1 MNVPYAEKKTR
12 STLFGRKDLLEVYR
26 RAKDFIIRY
35 KLLRMCRFSDENGLK
50 RLTICNLWR
59 IERKTDGALHTFEF
73 DLRKAEWLETEDLRD
88 WPDIPFAPIGKNT
101 HSLSW
106 GFWLCKEALGKALRA
121 AGADD
126 LPETGENGAPSSR
139 VYRALFRKYFGGEVR
154 NRKGE
159 SHRIQGLLTNASTD
173 SGAKALRA
181 VWWDHFVDRELL
193 SALLA
198 MDWSKW
204 TVARYLKYVRHRPAL
219 LKVAAEHRNL
229 LPVLKDINPQQWGR
243 NDLFSRKLW
252 VRDGR
257 KSTALDRR
265 PVRLECCWE
274 PRLRSFESAAP
285 WRWLS
290 RASSLIV
297 REWAARKSNTVI
309 ENLALANCG
318 GIHAPVCAYVKL
330 IRYSNAARLLS
341 PGESPLVRQL
351 YRVFLKH
358 CAQVWKERGFA
369 AVRRWLRNDPGS
381 DLTLMADYLHAEG
394 FAQGLP
400 DRNSSWPSLLRRSED
415 WHRRV
420 AINQRLERKD
430 KALKWDSLLPETVID
445 GVVCTPLT
453 DSLALAEEGSEMSHC
468 ISSYAGHC
476 QQGTYRVFA
485 LKEPDGTRSTL
496 GIWLNGKEVSL
507 DQHRGPHNSA
517 VSRKAAAAAKRLLKT
532 YGQALAAKL
541 EPCRKEK
548 IAA

>member
-1 MNVPYAEKKTR
+1 MNGSCAEKKVR

-73 DLRKAEWLETEDLRD
+73 DLRNGEWLETDNLD
-88 WPDIPFAPIGKNT
+88 YWPDIPFAPIGEKT
-101 HSLSW
+101 RSLDW
-106 GFWLCKEALGKALRA
+106 GFWLCKDALGKALRA

-139 VYRALFRKYFGGEVR
+139 VYRALFRKYFGGEIR

-159 SHRIQGLLTNASTD
+159 FHRGQGLLTNSSTD
-173 SGAKALRA
+173 SGARALRA
-181 VWWDHFVDRELL
+181 VWWDHFVDREML

-198 MDWSKW
+198 MDWRKW
-204 TVARYLKYVRHRPAL
+204 TVAGYLKYVRHRPAL

-229 LPVLKDINPQQWGR
+229 LPVLKEINPQQWGR

-265 PVRLECCWE
+265 PVQPECCWGY
-274 PRLRSFESAAP
+274 RLRSFESAAP

-297 REWAARKSNTVI
+297 REWAAVKNNPVI
-309 ENLALANCG
+309 EDLALANCG
-318 GIHAPVCAYVKL
+318 GIHTPVCAYVKL
-330 IRYSNAARLLS
+330 IRFSNRTRFPA
-341 PGESPLVRQL
+341 GSPLVRQL

-358 CAQVWKERGFA
+358 CAQIWKERGFA
-369 AVRRWLRNDPGS
+369 AMRRWLRNDPES

-400 DRNSSWPSLLRRSED
+400 DRNSSWASLLRRSED

-420 AINQRLERKD
+420 AIQRPERKD
-430 KALKWDSLLPETVID
+430 KRLKWDSLLPETVID
-445 GVVCTPLT
+445 GVVCRPLT
-453 DSLALAEEGSEMSHC
+453 DSKALAEEGSEMSHC
-468 ISSYAGHC
+468 ISSYAVHC
-476 QQGTYRVFA
+476 HQGTYRVFA

-496 GIWLNGKEVSL
+496 GIWLNGKDGVSL
-507 DQHRGPHNSA
+507 DQHRGAHNSA
-517 VSRKAAAAAKRLLKT
+517 VSRKAAAAAKKLLDA
-532 YGQALAAKL
+532 YRQAFAETLQS
-541 EPCRKEK
+541 CRKEK

>member
-1 MNVPYAEKKTR
+1 MNGSCAEKKVR

-73 DLRKAEWLETEDLRD
+73 DLRNGEWLETDNLD
-88 WPDIPFAPIGKNT
+88 KWPDIPFAPIGEKT
-101 HSLSW
+101 RSLDW
-106 GFWLCKEALGKALRA
+106 GFWLCKDALGKALRA

-139 VYRALFRKYFGGEVR
+139 VYRALFRKYFGGEIR

-159 SHRIQGLLTNASTD
+159 FHRSQGLLTNASTD

-181 VWWDHFVDRELL
+181 VWWDHFVDREML

-198 MDWSKW
+198 MDWRKW
-204 TVARYLKYVRHRPAL
+204 TVAGYLKYVRHRPAL

-229 LPVLKDINPQQWGR
+229 LPVLKEINPQQWGR

-265 PVRLECCWE
+265 PVQPECCWGY
-274 PRLRSFESAAP
+274 RLRSFESAAP

-297 REWAARKSNTVI
+297 REWAGVKNNPVI
-309 ENLALANCG
+309 EDLALANCA

-330 IRYSNAARLLS
+330 IRFSNRTRFPA
-341 PGESPLVRQL
+341 GSPLVRQL

-358 CAQVWKERGFA
+358 CAQIWKERGFA
-369 AVRRWLRNDPGS
+369 AMRRWLRNDPES

-400 DRNSSWPSLLRRSED
+400 DRNSSWASLLRRSED

-420 AINQRLERKD
+420 AIQRPERKD
-430 KALKWDSLLPETVID
+430 KRLKWDSLLPETVID
-445 GVVCTPLT
+445 GVVCRPLT
-453 DSLALAEEGSEMSHC
+453 DSKALAEEGSEMSHC
-468 ISSYAGHC
+468 ISSYAVHC
-476 QQGTYRVFA
+476 HQGTYRVFA

-496 GIWLNGKEVSL
+496 GIWLNGKDGVSL
-507 DQHRGPHNSA
+507 DQHRGAHNSA
-517 VSRKAAAAAKRLLKT
+517 VSRKAAAVAKKLLDA
-532 YGQALAAKL
+532 YRQAFAQTLQS
-541 EPCRKEK
+541 CRKEK